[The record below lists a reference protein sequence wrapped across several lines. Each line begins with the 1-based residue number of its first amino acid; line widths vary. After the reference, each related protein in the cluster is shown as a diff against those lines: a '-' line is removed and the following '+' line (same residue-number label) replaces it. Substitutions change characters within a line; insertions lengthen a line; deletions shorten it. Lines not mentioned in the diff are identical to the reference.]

1 MNEFTAKKFYH
12 IMNKIMEERMRLPF
26 YMDSVEDIAL
36 FCAAFGLSTD
46 DLADYLLED
55 EEVYS

>member
-1 MNEFTAKKFYH
+1 
-12 IMNKIMEERMRLPF
+12 MEERMRLPF
-26 YMDSVEDIAL
+26 YMDSVEGIAL

-55 EEVYS
+55 EEEYS